1 MRKITII
8 FGTITFTLCRN
19 CCQFKYWKLSKPC
32 TLWKFWF
39 WQERSFRSGR
49 SDDQNVSSQIYFAL
63 KKRRS
68 SLVGKGNYS
77 KCIDSNSLPALT
89 PQVYLNVLF
98 HHLPDGS
105 EQVLGIAGLVCLHLF
120 FNRPLELFCGSF
132 FSFEINPKT
141 SKSQTHMY

>member
-77 KCIDSNSLPALT
+77 KCITTSADSTSIFECLISSPTRWQRTSTGYSRVSLLAS
-89 PQVYLNVLF
+89 VF
-98 HHLPDGS
+98 
-105 EQVLGIAGLVCLHLF
+105 
-120 FNRPLELFCGSF
+120 
-132 FSFEINPKT
+132 
-141 SKSQTHMY
+141 